1 MLMRISRYFF
11 LLYLIKAHLDF
22 FSRYN
27 RTRFA
32 RSTLETYI
40 DNCDVAYNKN
50 VINNRLLNEHV
61 HCDTWSEWSACS
73 KTCDYGIKIRV
84 KISTDQAKSKECS
97 NITESTICHEHVCP
111 RTFEEAEETYLQN
124 IEKEKKKNFRITYI
138 LIFTIFSVVNII
150 VLLIC
155 VILSIKKKII

>member
-1 MLMRISRYFF
+1 MLMRITRYFF

-22 FSRYN
+22 FSRYG
-27 RTRFA
+27 TRFR

-40 DNCDVAYNKN
+40 NNSNVTYNKSA
-50 VINNRLLNEHV
+50 INNRFLNEHA
-61 HCDTWSEWSACS
+61 HCDEWSEWSACS

-84 KISTDQAKSKECS
+84 KISTNQKKSKACS
-97 NITESTICHEHVCP
+97 NITESTICHEQICP
-111 RTFEEAEETYLQN
+111 KTFEEAEETYLQKK
-124 IEKEKKKNFRITYI
+124 EKEQKKKFRTTYI